1 MDWNKIAEYLR
12 ESGFFT
18 PEANFTVCEGIY
30 IEDGNYYLSIFNPNS
45 CNTLIIAG
53 AKVHGKKL
61 SVINTYPITEDCY
74 LLIDYL
80 NSDFDDILE
89 RLDRKIAKENSKFL
103 LRGDIYV

>member
-30 IEDGNYYLSIFNPNS
+30 VEDGNYYLSIFNPNS
-45 CNTLIIAG
+45 YNTLITVG
-53 AKVHGKKL
+53 ARFQGKKF

-80 NSDFDDILE
+80 TTDLSSIFE
-89 RLDRKIAKENSKFL
+89 QLDRKIAKEFPNIF
-103 LRGDIYV
+103 